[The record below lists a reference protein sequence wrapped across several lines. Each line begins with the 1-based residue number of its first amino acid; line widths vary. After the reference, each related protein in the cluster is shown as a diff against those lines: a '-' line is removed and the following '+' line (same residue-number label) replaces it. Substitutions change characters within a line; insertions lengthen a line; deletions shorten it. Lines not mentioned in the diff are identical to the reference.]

1 MRRWRRRSSYDPPRP
16 GTARRFLPP
25 AARQSRFSSFG
36 LRHQNLRRAAV
47 LSILD
52 GCDAPPRLQARFA
65 LGSSGSKTM
74 SKWTGGNQFS
84 LLENGE
90 AFFPRVFECI
100 AAAEREVILE
110 TFIWFDDEVGKQLQ
124 KALIAAGRRGVRV
137 DVTIDDYGS
146 PDLSAAFLSELAE
159 AGVRVHVFD
168 PGPRLWGWRTNVF
181 RRMHRKIVV
190 IDGARAFVG
199 GINYSVDHLIR
210 HGPEG
215 KQDYAVEATG
225 PIVQSIHAFTCKAL
239 EAGRR
244 NARTTLWSRLS
255 ERFFRRAGSIA
266 RTLRPDNTPPADS
279 GSGSPQKGG
288 AAIFVIRDNRKHTD
302 DIERHYRVGIR
313 AARKRIIIANAY
325 FFPGYRLLKELRK
338 AARRGVDVRLIL
350 QGQPDMPIVKVAA
363 SMLYHHLI
371 AAGVHVHEFIER
383 PLHGK
388 VAVFDDQL
396 ATVGSSNLDPLSLSL
411 NLEANLVI
419 KDAGFNQTL
428 TERLQHLL
436 DHGCKE
442 IGPGDI
448 QESGRW
454 RIVRSFFVFHF
465 LRLYPAWGGWLPAHA
480 PQLQPAHHPVAPE
493 SEPAGNHARA
503 AAEPVH
509 RTSAG

>member
-1 MRRWRRRSSYDPPRP
+1 MHRWI
-16 GTARRFLPP
+16 A
-25 AARQSRFSSFG
+25 
-36 LRHQNLRRAAV
+36 
-47 LSILD
+47 
-52 GCDAPPRLQARFA
+52 
-65 LGSSGSKTM
+65 
-74 SKWTGGNQFS
+74 GNQFN

-100 AAAEREVILE
+100 ASAEREVILE
-110 TFIWFDDEVGKQLQ
+110 TFIWFDDEVGRQLQ
-124 KALIAAGRRGVRV
+124 EALIAAGRRGVQI

-146 PDLSAAFLSELAE
+146 PDLSEQFLSELAA

-190 IDGARAFVG
+190 IDGVRAFVG
-199 GINYSVDHLIR
+199 GINYSVDHLIS
-210 HGPEG
+210 HGPTA
-215 KQDYAVEATG
+215 KQDYAVEVTG
-225 PIVQSIHAFTCKAL
+225 PIVQSVHTFSCKAL

-244 NARTTLWSRLS
+244 NARTTLWSALR
-255 ERFFRRAGSIA
+255 ERFSTRAKSIA
-266 RTLRPDNTPPADS
+266 RTLRPDNSQPAES
-279 GSGSPQKGG
+279 VGASPGQGGS
-288 AAIFVIRDNRKHTD
+288 AVFVTRDNRKHTD

-313 AARKRIIIANAY
+313 AARRRIIIANAY

-363 SMLYHHLI
+363 SMLYHHLMG
-371 AAGVHVHEFIER
+371 AGVHIHEFVER

-419 KDAGFNQTL
+419 KDAGFNQQL
-428 TERLQHLL
+428 GERLQFLL

-448 QESGRW
+448 EESSRW
-454 RIVRSFFVFHF
+454 RVIRSFFVFHF
-465 LRLYPAWGGWLPAHA
+465 LRRYPAWGGWLPAHA
-480 PQLQPAHHPVAPE
+480 PRLRPAHRPITPDSETPGSTPSATTGPAHP
-493 SEPAGNHARA
+493 
-503 AAEPVH
+503 
-509 RTSAG
+509 TSAG